1 MSSYLAFKVV
11 HILGVVLFLGNIIV
25 TGVWKVLADNT
36 GDPRTIAYAQN
47 LVTLTDWIFTAGGV
61 VLILIG
67 AYGMIWV
74 AGLNPLGPA
83 WLIWGQSL
91 FIASGIIWVAI
102 LIPTQIAQAR
112 EAHGFA
118 DGGPI
123 PESYWRH
130 GRRWAIWGTI
140 ATCCLSPISISW
152 WSSRPE
158 ARTGG
163 QVPCRFGG
171 ASSLAGRRRVISWSA
186 SFREV
191 GR

>member
-67 AYGMIWV
+67 AYGMVWV

-91 FIASGIIWVAI
+91 FIASGIIWVAF

-112 EAHGFA
+112 ERAVSPTAVRSRKVIGVMEDA
-118 DGGPI
+118 GRSGGRSP
-123 PESYWRH
+123 R
-130 GRRWAIWGTI
+130 
-140 ATCCLSPISISW
+140 CCLSPISISW

-158 ARTGG
+158 ARAGG

-171 ASSLAGRRRVISWSA
+171 ASSLAGRRRVLSWSA